1 MPTPVLEPKHH
12 AFLAE
17 LRRRGQPELAG
28 LEQCF
33 QLLSLAAAINQ
44 DCANRL
50 APLGLSEGRFVLLFL
65 LHGAQAP
72 LSPHQLAER
81 AGVTRATVT
90 GLLDGLER
98 DALLER
104 HTDPDDRRR
113 VNVRLSA
120 AGTALAADLFDR
132 HTQWIGDLFADL
144 SALERSVLSG
154 LLGRIWARTDAG
166 RAA

>member
-1 MPTPVLEPKHH
+1 MLALKHQ

-17 LRRRGQPELAG
+17 IQRRGQAELDG
-28 LEQCF
+28 LAQCF
-33 QLLSLAAAINQ
+33 QLLSLSNAIDQ
-44 DCANRL
+44 DCAHRL

-65 LHGAQAP
+65 LQGAEEA

-81 AGVTRATVT
+81 AGVTRATVS

-104 HTDPDDRRR
+104 HVDPADKRR
-113 VNVRLSA
+113 VNVRLTA
-120 AGTALAADLFDR
+120 TGEALAVDLFDQ
-132 HTQWIGDLFADL
+132 HTQWIRTLFADL
-144 SALERSVLSG
+144 SEEERALLSG
-154 LLGRIWARTDAG
+154 MLCRVWARTDAG